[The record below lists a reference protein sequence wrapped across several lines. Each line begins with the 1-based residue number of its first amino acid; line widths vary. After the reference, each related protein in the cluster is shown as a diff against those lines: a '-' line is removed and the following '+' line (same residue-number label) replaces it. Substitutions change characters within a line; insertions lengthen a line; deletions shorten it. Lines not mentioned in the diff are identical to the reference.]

1 MKEEKTQKTLNTY
14 TTNARR
20 EQKRWLGFFTG
31 SFLRGLQSLKTS
43 RMSADDLFQK
53 WKKSESSPL
62 TKQIFH
68 RKLGSKASTL
78 FKAPLI
84 PRPRAFHLN
93 LSSATD
99 ALRGSHLC
107 QGSQTH
113 PQLIKHMISA
123 LSCSFCLV
131 ILILATQEK
140 SLPGEKKKTR
150 VWNRREKQQSRIS
163 SSRCFNQ
170 APGQKMF

>member
-1 MKEEKTQKTLNTY
+1 MEEV
-14 TTNARR
+14 
-20 EQKRWLGFFTG
+20 
-31 SFLRGLQSLKTS
+31 
-43 RMSADDLFQK
+43 
-53 WKKSESSPL
+53 SESSPL

-140 SLPGEKKKTR
+140 SLPGEKNKKQECEIGGRSNRVELAVADALTR
-150 VWNRREKQQSRIS
+150 CQDRKCSKSLYAYNPQSDLLS
-163 SSRCFNQ
+163 LL
-170 APGQKMF
+170 